1 MNGSR
6 SILHGR
12 GVLPA
17 VAFLSLALL
26 LSACAT
32 KKNTGSSSGSSAS
45 PSVNKFLACEVTD
58 TGGIDDRSFN
68 ASALQALKEAHAET
82 GMQYTYLQS
91 QSSSDYVPNIKQF
104 EQRGCGIIVTNGYL
118 MGNQTYAAAK
128 ADPSQKLAII
138 DYGYSKNLPNLV
150 GLTYQTD
157 QDAFLGGYLAAAMSK
172 THKVGT
178 FGGMDIPTV
187 TIYMNGFVA
196 GVRYYDQKNS
206 ASVQALGWDPEKNT
220 GSFTNDFVNQAK
232 GKSVTEALMNQGAD
246 VIFPVAGQVG
256 LGAVAAVQQNNEA
269 NPSSPVY
276 MEWVDNDGCVSVPQA
291 CSLFITSVE
300 KGIVASVKQAAISAE
315 KGTFKGGTY
324 VGTLS
329 NDGVALAPYH
339 DFQSKIPASVQSEI
353 NTLKAGIEN
362 GSISVDPKSYPAT

>member
-1 MNGSR
+1 MNVR
-6 SILHGR
+6 SFAHLR
-12 GVLPA
+12 GARPA
-17 VAFLSLALL
+17 VALLSLTVL

-32 KKNTGSSSGSSAS
+32 SKNTSSGGSGAS

-68 ASALQALKEAHAET
+68 ASALQALKEAHAEN
-82 GMQYTYLQS
+82 GMQYAYLQS

-128 ADPSQKLAII
+128 SDPTQKFAII
-138 DYGYSKNLPNLV
+138 DFGYKKNLANLS

-172 THKVGT
+172 TGKVGT

-187 TIYMNGFVA
+187 TIYMDGYAA
-196 GVRYYDQKNS
+196 GVRYYNQKNGK
-206 ASVQALGWDPEKNT
+206 SVQVLGWDPEKNS

-232 GKSVTEALMNQGAD
+232 GKSVTQALMNQGAD

-291 CSLFITSVE
+291 CGLFLTSVE
-300 KGIVASVKQAAISAE
+300 KGIVASVKQAADSAMN
-315 KGTFKGGTY
+315 GTFKGGTY
-324 VGTLS
+324 VGTLA
-329 NDGVALAPYH
+329 NGGVQLAPYH

-353 NTLKAGIEN
+353 TMIKAGIED
-362 GSISVDPKSYPAT
+362 GSISVDPKSYPAS

>member
-1 MNGSR
+1 MKAAR
-6 SILHGR
+6 SVVHQR
-12 GVLPA
+12 GTRPA
-17 VAFLSLALL
+17 VALVSLALL

-32 KKNTGSSSGSSAS
+32 SKNSGSGGGSSAS

-68 ASALQALKEAHAET
+68 ASALQALKEAHAEN
-82 GMQYTYLQS
+82 GMQYAYLQS
-91 QSSSDYVPNIKQF
+91 QSGSDYVPNIKQF

-128 ADPSQKLAII
+128 ADPSQKFAII
-138 DYGYSKNLPNLV
+138 DYGYSKNLPNLQ

-172 THKVGT
+172 TGKVGT

-187 TIYMNGFVA
+187 TIYMDGYAA
-196 GVRYYDQKNS
+196 GVRYYNQKNGK
-206 ASVQALGWDPEKNT
+206 SVQVLGWDPEKNT

-232 GKSVTEALMNQGAD
+232 GKSVTQALMNQGAD

-269 NPSSPVY
+269 NPSAPVY
-276 MEWVDNDGCVSVPQA
+276 MEWVDNDGCISVPQA
-291 CSLFITSVE
+291 CNLFITSVE
-300 KGIVASVKQAAISAE
+300 KGIVASVKQAANSAMD
-315 KGTFKGGTY
+315 GTFKGGTY

-329 NDGVALAPYH
+329 NGGVALAPFH
-339 DFQSKIPASVQSEI
+339 DFQSKIPADVQSEL
-353 NTLKAGIEN
+353 NTITSGIED
-362 GSISVDPKSYPAT
+362 GSISVDPKSYPAS

>member
-1 MNGSR
+1 MIAGR
-6 SILHGR
+6 SIFHHR
-12 GVLPA
+12 GARPA

-32 KKNTGSSSGSSAS
+32 KKSTGSGASAS

-82 GMQYTYLQS
+82 GMQYAYLQS
-91 QSSSDYVPNIKQF
+91 QSSSDYVPNIQQF
-104 EQRGCGIIVTNGYL
+104 EQRNCGIIVTNGYL
-118 MGNQTYAAAK
+118 MGNQTYSAAK
-128 ADPSQKLAII
+128 ADPTQKFAII
-138 DYGYSKNLPNLV
+138 DFGYSKNLPNLV

-172 THKVGT
+172 TGKVGT

-187 TIYMNGFVA
+187 TIYMDGFVA
-196 GVRYYDQKNS
+196 GVRYYDQKNGK
-206 ASVQALGWDPEKNT
+206 SVQALGWDPEKNS
-220 GSFTNDFVNQAK
+220 GSFTNDFVNQSK
-232 GKSVTEALMNQGAD
+232 GKSVTQALMNQGAD

-256 LGAVAAVQQNNEA
+256 LGAVAAVQQNNQA
-269 NPSSPVY
+269 NPSSPVS

-291 CSLFITSVE
+291 CALFITSVE

-315 KGTFKGGTY
+315 NGTFKGGTY
-324 VGTLS
+324 VGTLK
-329 NDGVALAPYH
+329 NDGVQLAPYH
-339 DFQSKIPASVQSEI
+339 DFQSKVPASVQSEI